1 MNTLPAI
8 NDFELTLIELEYAT
22 ADFGARKASITK
34 TGDLEEL
41 LSKLERANRAV
52 QVAIGALGRQAQTSV
67 RKRVALYQV
76 PKSPTHGPI
85 GAFRST

>member
-8 NDFELTLIELEYAT
+8 NDLELTLIELEYAT

-41 LSKLERANRAV
+41 LSKLVKANRAV
-52 QVAIGALGRQAQTSV
+52 QNAFADLGRLSQAQGTKV
-67 RKRVALYQV
+67 VA
-76 PKSPTHGPI
+76 
-85 GAFRST
+85 